1 MHTNPEVL
9 ALLAL
14 GDQSAASQDDQDH
27 IAGCE
32 VCSAEVA
39 ELAHL
44 AGVGRSTDAQMR
56 IESPSPEVWRR
67 IATELGLEE
76 SAPAV
81 TPSQP
86 TTNDAHPTPVTIEPT
101 AAAPVVAPTAIE
113 SASNRRRRRRHL
125 LASAVAAVLALVV
138 GVGAGIAWERR
149 TPPETVVAQADLGAL
164 PDWLGAKGQATL
176 ERDSAGNQVLV
187 VTVQTPR
194 PVAGLQEVWLIDPSV
209 KGMQSIGL
217 LTQPTQRFQLP
228 AGLDVTEFP
237 IVDVSAEPPNGVP
250 SHSGDS
256 IVRGTLDL

>member
-9 ALLAL
+9 ALLAI
-14 GDQSAASQDDQDH
+14 GDQSAVSQDDRDH

-32 VCSAEVA
+32 VCSAEVV

-76 SAPAV
+76 SASAV
-81 TPSQP
+81 TASQP
-86 TTNDAHPTPVTIEPT
+86 AANGAHPTPGTIEP
-101 AAAPVVAPTAIE
+101 AAATPVAAPTPIG
-113 SASNRRRRRRHL
+113 SAHNRRRRHIL
-125 LASAVAAVLALVV
+125 VSAVAAALALIVGVV
-138 GVGAGIAWERR
+138 GGIAWERR
-149 TPPETVVAQADLGAL
+149 TPPETVVAQADLNAL
-164 PDWLGAKGQATL
+164 PDWAGARGQATL

-194 PVAGLQEVWLIDPSV
+194 PVDGLQEVWLIDPSV

-217 LTQPTQRFQLP
+217 LTQPTQRFQVP
-228 AGLDVTEFP
+228 AGLDVTQFP

-250 SHSGDS
+250 AHSGDS
-256 IVRGTLDL
+256 IVRGTLDI

>member
-1 MHTNPEVL
+1 MHTNPEIL

-14 GDQSAASQDDQDH
+14 GDQSAANQHDRDH

-76 SAPAV
+76 SASAV

-86 TTNDAHPTPVTIEPT
+86 TANDAHPTPATIEPNAPT
-101 AAAPVVAPTAIE
+101 PVAAPTPIG
-113 SASNRRRRRRHL
+113 SAHNRRRRHI
-125 LASAVAAVLALVV
+125 LASAVAAALALIV
-138 GVGAGIAWERR
+138 GVAGGIAWERR
-149 TPPETVVAQADLGAL
+149 MPPETVVAQADLGAL
-164 PDWLGAKGQATL
+164 PDWAGARGHATL

-194 PVAGLQEVWLIDPSV
+194 AVDGLQEVWLIDPSV

-228 AGLDVTEFP
+228 AGLNVTQFP

-250 SHSGDS
+250 AHSGDS
-256 IVRGTLDL
+256 IVRGTLDI